1 MCTPP
6 AFTQSSPH
14 RDGTRSTTSAPLPS
28 SCHPGFSPTLIYDPV
43 DISSPQTA
51 ISPGAPLARSRL
63 SASGF
68 SLLHASRPTVSRS
81 PHRFICP
88 RSPSHLRAQPITA
101 LSSADIRPT
110 RIFHVSEFPDTL
122 RSPNVPP
129 NRHVPSMPIPVPRPN
144 PRPFDS
150 AQYSSAFYGP
160 DDDDEE
166 NLGSRERSYMHNS
179 PARSGSSDWRTCLE
193 STESYRASQFGLL

>member
-28 SCHPGFSPTLIYDPV
+28 SCHPGFSPTLIHDPV

-110 RIFHVSEFPDTL
+110 RIFHVSEFHDTL

-129 NRHVPSMPIPVPRPN
+129 NRHVPSIPSLCHGALRTLHNTLPPSIVPSTTTKRTSEVGSVAACPTA
-144 PRPFDS
+144 PP
-150 AQYSSAFYGP
+150 AQ
-160 DDDDEE
+160 DRRKD
-166 NLGSRERSYMHNS
+166 M
-179 PARSGSSDWRTCLE
+179 SGVV
-193 STESYRASQFGLL
+193 